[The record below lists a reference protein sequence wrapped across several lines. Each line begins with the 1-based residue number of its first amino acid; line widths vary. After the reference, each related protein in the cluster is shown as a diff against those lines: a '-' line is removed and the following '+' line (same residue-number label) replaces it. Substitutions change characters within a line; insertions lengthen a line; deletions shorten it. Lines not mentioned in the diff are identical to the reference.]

1 MQLSKETFLI
11 PVEQK
16 LTDHKKLGKAPAK
29 GSTKLLL
36 LANFLKAAP
45 DVVVPATSSF
55 WRDRQHFPL
64 ETYGNTQYGCC
75 TRASQA
81 LLAMRMERLEQRR
94 TIEFDD
100 DEIIRVYLEMT
111 ERLYGGGD
119 TGAYETDA
127 LDCWR
132 KKDLTFRD
140 RKGRPHTIDAY
151 LGINYRNINEI
162 KKAMFLA
169 GAHGIKLCFNLPL
182 AWSSTYHWDIPQGQL
197 PVGEYEPGSWGGHS
211 MMAYDYDDEGI
222 FLAHSWGVPD
232 GKVTWRGVMQYCD
245 EAYIAIDSVNE
256 WKKKKKGEIIDLD
269 AVVSEVNAVSSQ
281 KIEIAS

>member
-1 MQLSKETFLI
+1 MQLFKEHITI
-11 PVEQK
+11 PVEENENA
-16 LTDHKKLGKAPAK
+16 HKKLGKAPAK

-36 LANFLKAAP
+36 LSNFLKTDPNVVLPAA
-45 DVVVPATSSF
+45 TNF
-55 WRDRQHFPL
+55 WTKRKEFPY
-64 ETYGNTQYGCC
+64 ETYGNTQYGDC

-94 TIEFDD
+94 TIDFDD
-100 DEIIRVYLEMT
+100 NEIVRVYLEMT
-111 ERLYGGGD
+111 KRLYGGGD

-132 KKDLTFRD
+132 KPDLTFRD

-151 LGINYRNINEI
+151 LAVNHRSVQEI
-162 KKAMFLA
+162 KKAILLA

-182 AWSSTYHWDIPQGQL
+182 AWSNTYHWDIPEGQL

-211 MMAYDYDDEGI
+211 MMTDDYDEEGI
-222 FLAHSWGVPD
+222 VVPHSWGVPD
-232 GKVTWRGVMQYCD
+232 GKVSWRGVMQYCD
-245 EAYIAIDSVNE
+245 EAYVAIDSVND

-281 KIEIAS
+281 KIE